1 MSARRI
7 PYAGKLPAPNYQTVA
22 NGAAM
27 GPRGIAFLR
36 RVAESPKPYR
46 IRLNADREAIGRAL
60 SNGYV
65 RRDVRDAECVWML
78 SKGRE
83 FLDRLMRCE

>member
-7 PYAGKLPAPNYQTVA
+7 PYAGKLSAPNYQTVA

-46 IRLNADREAIGRAL
+46 LRLNADREAVGRAVV
-60 SNGYV
+60 NGYV
-65 RRDVRDAECVWML
+65 RRDARDDECVWL
-78 SKGRE
+78 VGKGRE

>member
-1 MSARRI
+1 M
-7 PYAGKLPAPNYQTVA
+7 PEPNYQTVA

-36 RVAESPKPYR
+36 RVAHARKPYR
-46 IRLNADREAIGRAL
+46 MELNADREAVGRAL
-60 SNGYV
+60 VCGYV
-65 RRDVRDAECVWML
+65 RRDVRDPECIWML
-78 SKGRE
+78 GKGRE

>member
-7 PYAGKLPAPNYQTVA
+7 PYAGKVPVPNYQTVA
-22 NGAAM
+22 SGAAM

-36 RVAESPKPYR
+36 RVANSPQPYR
-46 IRLNADREAIGRAL
+46 MQLNADREAVGRAIV
-60 SNGYV
+60 NGHV
-65 RRDVRDAECVWML
+65 RRDVRDDECVWL
-78 SKGRE
+78 VRKGRE